1 MKIQIFCEVV
11 QNFPRSP
18 SENVP
23 YHLQFFTAN
32 LGLCLVELLVQVSFG
47 IFFFTTKRKMAN
59 SNETYHQL
67 PCKQRSLQS
76 HRVTTSMHICSLLRL
91 QRCFGVSRNAP
102 PKETSGE
109 HCATSQKM
117 AAEETSIFAVILR
130 RTCPVDS
137 VWWHRIYVIKRT
149 DEQHKMTGFEQW
161 WRYTISYRKCGL
173 K

>member
-102 PKETSGE
+102 PKKLRG
-109 HCATSQKM
+109 
-117 AAEETSIFAVILR
+117 SIARHPKKWLR
-130 RTCPVDS
+130 RRQAYLLLFFAGPALLIVYGDTGYTS
-137 VWWHRIYVIKRT
+137 SRELMSNIK
-149 DEQHKMTGFEQW
+149 
-161 WRYTISYRKCGL
+161 
-173 K
+173 